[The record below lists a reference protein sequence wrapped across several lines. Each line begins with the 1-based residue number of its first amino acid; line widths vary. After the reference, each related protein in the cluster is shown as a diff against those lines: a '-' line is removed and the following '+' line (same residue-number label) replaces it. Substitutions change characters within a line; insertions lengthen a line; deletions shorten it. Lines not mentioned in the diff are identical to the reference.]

1 MISKSTKS
9 FCCISFESR
18 NPLIT
23 NSFFDTLAF
32 QSYVFIHQCG
42 IKEVQM
48 NKKFFKFLFYCL
60 AFSGMGSSLIA
71 LNFPPTTTQRAGSIT
86 NALNDLDSIV
96 NNALDVFN
104 VPGLAIGVVI
114 DGKIVLSKG
123 YGYRNLDQSLPVT
136 ENTLFAIGSC
146 TKAFTTFMLG
156 QLVDEGKINWDDP
169 VITYIP
175 EFRLMDQYTTH
186 HITIRDL
193 VAHRSGLAR
202 HDLVWFNP
210 EFTRSDVIRSLQHL
224 EPACNLREKFQYNN
238 LLYTVAGILV
248 EKVTGQTWEEA
259 LSSRVLIP
267 LAMLNSNAS
276 FKESQKGED
285 YSLPYAVIAGEIK
298 AIPFR
303 SLTSVA
309 PAGAINSSVSDMLNW
324 IQLQLSNGTFIDKR
338 FIRKETLQEM
348 HTIQMPIGALALEEE
363 VYGFGYGLGWCNGIY
378 RGNYYLNH
386 GGGVDGFISQVSL
399 LPQQKI
405 GVVVLS
411 NSSSDGSYIV
421 SSITNTI
428 IDKLLDKADIDWV
441 EKSKNMRDQVKKI
454 QQDAP
459 IDNNELNSMPA
470 HKFEE
475 YVGYY
480 EHPAYG
486 IVQVKLEDNR
496 LMASYGDMTI
506 SLSHKCYD
514 IFNGKTDQALFGDKS
529 TISFS
534 FSNNT
539 SGDICELLIPLDQSV
554 KPIVFKKKADNDL
567 FSIDY
572 LKQFEGIFGDSPLPL
587 EVTLKG
593 NKLILIS
600 PGEEAELVPDKML
613 KFSLKGH
620 PGHSVQFVPDDN
632 SKVSELLF
640 IYPLGLL
647 NLKINH

>member
-1 MISKSTKS
+1 
-9 FCCISFESR
+9 
-18 NPLIT
+18 
-23 NSFFDTLAF
+23 
-32 QSYVFIHQCG
+32 
-42 IKEVQM
+42 M
-48 NKKFFKFLFYCL
+48 NKKIYKFIFYCL
-60 AFSGMGSSLIA
+60 AFSGVGSNLVAIDST
-71 LNFPPTTTQRAGSIT
+71 PTTTQ
-86 NALNDLDSIV
+86 NASSVMNTLDDLDSIV
-96 NNALDVFN
+96 NNALEAFN
-104 VPGLAIGVVI
+104 VPGLAVGVVV

-146 TKAFTTFMLG
+146 TKAFTSFMLG

-175 EFRLMDQYTTH
+175 EFRLMDQYATH

-202 HDLVWFNP
+202 HDLLWFNP

-224 EPACNLREKFQYNN
+224 EPACILREKFQYNN
-238 LLYTVAGILV
+238 LMYTVAGILV
-248 EKVTGQTWEEA
+248 EKITGQTWEEA
-259 LSSRVLIP
+259 LSSRILTP
-267 LAMLNSNAS
+267 LTMLNSNAS
-276 FKESQKGED
+276 FKESQKGEN
-285 YSLPYAVIAGEIK
+285 YSLPYAEVAGEIK

-324 IQLQLSNGTFIDKR
+324 IQLQLSDGTFLDKR
-338 FIRKETLQEM
+338 FIHKQTLQEM
-348 HTIQMPIGALALEEE
+348 HTIQMPMGALALDEEA
-363 VYGFGYGLGWCNGIY
+363 YGFGYGLGWCTGIY

-386 GGGVDGFISQVSL
+386 GGGIDGFISQVSL

-421 SSITNTI
+421 SSLTNTI
-428 IDKLLDKADIDWV
+428 IDKLLEKTDVDWI
-441 EKSKNMRDQVKKI
+441 EKSKNMREQVKKV

-459 IDNNELNSMPA
+459 VEVLNSTPT
-470 HKFEE
+470 HKLED

-496 LMASYGDMTI
+496 LNASYGDMLI
-506 SLSHKCYD
+506 SLNHKCYD

-554 KPIVFKKKADNDL
+554 KPIVFKKKADSDL

-572 LKQFEGIFGDSPLPL
+572 LKQFEGKFGDDPLSV
-587 EVTLKG
+587 EVSLKG
-593 NKLILIS
+593 NKLVLIS
-600 PGEEAELVPDKML
+600 PSEETELVPDKKQKFGL
-613 KFSLKGH
+613 KDL
-620 PGHSVQFVPDDN
+620 PGHSVQFVLDDN

-640 IYPLGLL
+640 IYPLGSL
-647 NLKINH
+647 NFKINH